1 MSFIKG
7 GILENETIEI
17 KKFTGEGYQPLVTF
31 GEWRV
36 AALRHSEEAQ
46 RNGISRLDRHMATDE
61 VFILTQGKA
70 VLFLGGNAAEIG
82 EIQPVVMKLND
93 IYNVKQG
100 TWHASLVSQDAHII
114 IVENDNTSKENT
126 ESAALTDIQ
135 KHTIQTIT
143 HAFWADK

>member
-1 MSFIKG
+1 M
-7 GILENETIEI
+7 ETETIEI
-17 KKFTGEGYQPLVTF
+17 RKFTGEGYQPLVTF

-36 AALRHSEEAQ
+36 AALRHSGESQ
-46 RNGISRLDRHMATDE
+46 RNGISRLERHMATDE

-82 EIQPVVMKLND
+82 EIQPLVMKLND

-114 IVENDNTSKENT
+114 IVENDNTSKENS

-143 HAFWADK
+143 QAFRAGN

>member
-1 MSFIKG
+1 M
-7 GILENETIEI
+7 ENETIEV

-70 VLFLGGNAAEIG
+70 ILFLGGNAAQIG
-82 EIQPVVMKLND
+82 EIQSVVMKLND
-93 IYNVKQG
+93 IHNVKQG

-126 ESAALTDIQ
+126 ESAILTDVQ
-135 KHTIQTIT
+135 KHAIQTIT
-143 HAFWADK
+143 QAFWADK